1 MARVAQPR
9 IGQEP
14 SLLRRQGIPIGLVLA
29 GSLLTLFPMISTTAI
44 LPPLGLLFM
53 LSWRSL
59 HRDLWPVW
67 MPLFLG
73 AFDDLFSGQPIG
85 SAMMLWTIAFLIMDA
100 TDKRF
105 VWRDFWQEWVLA
117 AAMITLVLTG
127 GLIIAN
133 LTGGDTPFLYVLPQI
148 LITICLFPLTSR
160 ICAALD
166 RQRF

>member
-9 IGQEP
+9 IDQEP
-14 SLLRRQGIPIGLVLA
+14 SLLRQQGIPIALVLA
-29 GSLLTLFPMISTTAI
+29 GSLTTLFPMIATTAI
-44 LPPLGLLFM
+44 LPPFGLLFM

-85 SAMMLWTIAFLIMDA
+85 SAMLLWTTAFLIMDA

-105 VWRDFWQEWVLA
+105 VWRDFWQEWTLA
-117 AAMITLVLTG
+117 AGMITLVLTG
-127 GLIIAN
+127 GLAIAN
-133 LTGGDTPFLYVLPQI
+133 MTGGNTPLLYIIPQT

-166 RQRF
+166 KRRF